1 MASRR
6 NRSINMP
13 APYLKRLW
21 LDASRVGDP
30 KAYPFCLPFLQF
42 EFELNFDRPITIIV
56 GENGTG
62 KSTLLEGIAVLAGY
76 DEAGGGR
83 GHMPVNHSNALEEMG
98 GQLSKALR
106 ASWLP
111 KITNG
116 WFFRAESFFSVARYL
131 DEINAEHV
139 PGVPDGTPPN
149 FLSHSHGEG
158 FLRFFQERCQRQGIY
173 IFDEPE
179 SALSPARQIEFL
191 KLMRMMESSGI
202 CQVIMATHSPVLM
215 AYPGATLLQLT
226 KYGLEPVTVEQTDHY
241 RVMREFC
248 DDPAGFVQAALE
260 E

>member
-6 NRSINMP
+6 NRTIDLP
-13 APYLKRLW
+13 APYLKRVW
-21 LDASRVGDP
+21 LDASRVTDSA
-30 KAYPFCLPFLQF
+30 AYPFCLPFLLD
-42 EFELNFDRPITIIV
+42 EFELEFDRAVTIIV

-76 DEAGGGR
+76 DDSGGGK
-83 GHMPVNHSNALEEMG
+83 GYTTVDHSWALEKMG
-98 GQLSKALR
+98 GQLSHALR

-131 DEINAEHV
+131 DQMAQQY
-139 PGVPDGTPPN
+139 PLGGGPPPD

-158 FLRFFQERCQRQGIY
+158 FLRFFEERCQRQGIF

-179 SALSPARQIEFL
+179 SALSPSRQIEFL
-191 KLMRMMESSGI
+191 KLLRRMDESKI
-202 CQVIMATHSPVLM
+202 CQVIMATHSPMLM
-215 AYPGATLLQLT
+215 AYPQARLLRLS
-226 KYGLEPVTVEQTDHY
+226 KYGLEQVTVRETDHY
-241 RVMREFC
+241 KVMREFC
-248 DDPAGFVQAALE
+248 ADPDGFVQAAIE